1 MKMLIES
8 TGDLV
13 SFDGVQTRRWVGVTE
28 NGERCEVFVHRVA
41 VQESGDAA
49 ELERDLLEQKQPSWI
64 DCDAV

>member
-13 SFDGVQTRRWVGVTE
+13 SIDGVQTRRWVGVTE
-28 NGERCEVFVHRVA
+28 NGERCEVFIHRV
-41 VQESGDAA
+41 EINPFDYPA

-64 DCDAV
+64 DWDAV